1 MNHKNAI
8 TIWFTGL
15 SASGKSTLSEK
26 LYKDLRSLG
35 VKNVVLLDG
44 ESFRDTIQN
53 NSFDK
58 LSREEIGIKKAEM
71 CLELNRKGKLVLVSG
86 IAHKKKGRNYIRNM
100 MDNYF
105 EVYLDCDVVECAKR
119 DFKGHYD
126 KAFSGELT
134 NFIGVSEPYEESDE
148 CDLILHTGVES
159 IDTCSE
165 LLLRK
170 IKQMISI

>member
-26 LYKDLRSLG
+26 LYMDLRSLG

-44 ESFRDTIQN
+44 ESFRDTIKN

-71 CLELNRKGKLVLVSG
+71 CLELNRKGKIVLVSG
-86 IAHKKKGRNYIRNM
+86 IAHKKKGRNDIRNM

-126 KAFSGELT
+126 KAFSGELA

-159 IDTCSE
+159 INACSE

-170 IKQMISI
+170 IKQVISI